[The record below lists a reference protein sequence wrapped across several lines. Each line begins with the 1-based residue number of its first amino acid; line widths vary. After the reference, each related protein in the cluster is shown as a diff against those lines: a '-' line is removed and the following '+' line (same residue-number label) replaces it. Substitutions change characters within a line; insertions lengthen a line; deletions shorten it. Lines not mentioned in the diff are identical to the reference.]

1 MNRRTIISF
10 GMPNGVVKK
19 VNYMRNKILLTA
31 LVVGIALMGLV
42 SANIQLDRISKVVPA
57 SQNINIDV
65 KVNIDSPVVPDKV
78 PVYRVAEAIV
88 SQNEAISIAKDFSF
102 TSNPVVITYPTQP
115 ENKSSP
121 MKTKYLFK
129 NGNEQLG
136 IDASSNAITYAKNDK
151 LMKPSAS
158 LPSESEAI
166 KIAQEFLKSHGVTI
180 NDASVETET
189 IYLNKLNVET
199 NQILDKIPMMV
210 QVKFKR
216 NINGVP
222 VVGPGGKIIVDIG
235 NNGEPIY
242 FFKNWRLL
250 EPAGTSGIIPFS
262 RAVEK
267 LSRLEV
273 KDVPVTPL
281 KSVEIVGAKLGYYE
295 AESTEEQKIYTPVWI
310 FDVKNSMGTER
321 ISLYVDALNWHPY
334 FYSLRKLK

>member
-1 MNRRTIISF
+1 
-10 GMPNGVVKK
+10 
-19 VNYMRNKILLTA
+19 MRNNLLLTA
-31 LVVGIALMGLV
+31 LVVGIALIGLV
-42 SANIQLDRISKVVPA
+42 SANVQIDRISNVVPA

-65 KVNIDSPVVPDKV
+65 KVNIDSPVVPAKV
-78 PVYRVAEAIV
+78 PIYRVTETIV
-88 SQNEAISIAKDFSF
+88 GQNEAMSTAKEYSF
-102 TSNPVVITYPTQP
+102 ASDPIVITYPIQP
-115 ENKSSP
+115 DNRSSP

-129 NGNEQLG
+129 NGNEHFG

-210 QVKFKR
+210 QVKIKR
-216 NINGVP
+216 NVNGMP
-222 VVGPGGKIIVDIG
+222 VVGPGGKIIVDLG
-235 NNGEPIY
+235 NNGETIY
-242 FFKNWRLL
+242 FFKNWRQL
-250 EPAGTSGIIPFS
+250 EQTGTSGIIPFNK
-262 RAVEK
+262 AVEK

-273 KDVPVTPL
+273 KDVPMTPL

-295 AESTEEQKIYTPVWI
+295 ADSTEEQKIYTPVWI
-310 FDVKNSMGTER
+310 FDVKNSIGTER
-321 ISLYVDALNWHPY
+321 ISLYVDALN
-334 FYSLRKLK
+334 

>member
-1 MNRRTIISF
+1 
-10 GMPNGVVKK
+10 MPSGVVKK
-19 VNYMRNKILLTA
+19 VNYMRNKILFTA

-42 SANIQLDRISKVVPA
+42 SANVQIDRISKVSPA
-57 SQNINIDV
+57 SQNTIIDV
-65 KVNIDSPVVPDKV
+65 KVEISPPAVPAKV
-78 PVYRVAEAIV
+78 PVYRVAETIV
-88 SQNEAISIAKDFSF
+88 GQNEAISAAKQFGF
-102 TSNPVVITYPTQP
+102 TADPVVITYPAQP

-129 NGNEQLG
+129 NGNEHFG
-136 IDASSNAITYAKNDK
+136 IDASSNAITYAKNNK
-151 LMKPSAS
+151 VMKPSAS
-158 LPSESEAI
+158 LPPESEAI
-166 KIAQEFLKSHGVTI
+166 KIAQDFLKSHGFTI

-210 QVKFKR
+210 QVNFKR
-216 NINGVP
+216 NMNGMP
-222 VVGPGGKIIVDIG
+222 VVGPGGKIIVDVG
-235 NNGEPIY
+235 SNGEPIY
-242 FFKNWRLL
+242 FFKNWRQL

-281 KSVEIVGAKLGYYE
+281 KSVEIVGARFGYYE
-295 AESTEEQKIYTPVWI
+295 ADSTEEQKIYAPVWI

-321 ISLYVDALNWHPY
+321 ISLYVDALN
-334 FYSLRKLK
+334 

>member
-1 MNRRTIISF
+1 
-10 GMPNGVVKK
+10 
-19 VNYMRNKILLTA
+19 MRNKILLTA
-31 LVVGIALMGLV
+31 LVVGIALIGIV
-42 SANIQLDRISKVVPA
+42 SANVHLDRISKVD
-57 SQNINIDV
+57 SITQNTNIDV
-65 KVNIDSPVVPDKV
+65 KINVGSPVVPDKV
-78 PVYRVAEAIV
+78 SVYRVAEAIV
-88 SQNEAISIAKDFSF
+88 SQNEAILTAKDFSF

-129 NGNEQLG
+129 NGNEHFG

-151 LMKPSAS
+151 VMKPSAS
-158 LPSESEAI
+158 LPPESEAI
-166 KIAQEFLKSHGVTI
+166 KIAQEFLKSHSITL
-180 NDASVETET
+180 NDASIETET

-210 QVKFKR
+210 QVKFRR
-216 NINGVP
+216 NINGMP
-222 VVGPGGKIIVDIG
+222 VVGPGGKVIVDVG

-242 FFKNWRLL
+242 LFKNWRQL

-281 KSVEIVGAKLGYYE
+281 KSIEIVGAKLGYYE
-295 AESTEEQKIYTPVWI
+295 ADSTEEQKVYTPVWI
-310 FDVKNSMGTER
+310 FDVKNSIGTER
-321 ISLYVDALNWHPY
+321 ISLYVDALN
-334 FYSLRKLK
+334 